1 MKRLL
6 AIAALC
12 VVLSACDM
20 PQVEDPNSLR
30 ARVLGNRGQAQTRVY
45 APTVTPAPTTLP
57 TARPTVEPASVAGDI
72 SGVVST
78 NSFADPNSADPG
90 EVLFVFLLAV
100 GGVPA
105 IYLFAISVHR
115 LITRRAAHG

>member
-12 VVLSACDM
+12 AVLSACDM

-30 ARVLGNRGQAQTRVY
+30 ARVLGNGSQSQTH
-45 APTVTPAPTTLP
+45 APTVAPAPTALP
-57 TARPTVEPASVAGDI
+57 TARPTVEPVPVTGDI
-72 SGVVST
+72 GSVVST
-78 NSFADPNSADPG
+78 NTFADPNSADPG
-90 EVLFVFLLAV
+90 EVLVALLLTL
-100 GGVPA
+100 GSVPA
-105 IYLFAISVHR
+105 VYLFATRVHQ